1 MKTLKNGVATMKK
14 PVTIK
19 EAESRA
25 KEAYEAWLVA
35 EAQAGETFSE
45 GKPAS
50 THEQAMS
57 EFDRAI
63 ERHAKKA
70 A

>member
-1 MKTLKNGVATMKK
+1 MKK
-14 PVTIK
+14 SATIE
-19 EAESRA
+19 EAEYRA
-25 KEAYEAWLVA
+25 KKAYEAWLVA

-45 GKPAS
+45 GKPTS

-63 ERHAKKA
+63 ERNAKKA

>member
-1 MKTLKNGVATMKK
+1 MRKSA
-14 PVTIK
+14 TIK

-45 GKPAS
+45 GKPAMA
-50 THEQAMS
+50 HEQAMS
-57 EFDRAI
+57 EFDRVI
-63 ERHAKKA
+63 KRHAKKA

>member
-1 MKTLKNGVATMKK
+1 MKK
-14 PVTIK
+14 QDTVK

-25 KEAYEAWLVA
+25 KGAYEAWLVA
-35 EAQAGETFSE
+35 EAQAGEAFSD
-45 GKPAS
+45 GKPTS

-63 ERHAKKA
+63 KCHAKKA